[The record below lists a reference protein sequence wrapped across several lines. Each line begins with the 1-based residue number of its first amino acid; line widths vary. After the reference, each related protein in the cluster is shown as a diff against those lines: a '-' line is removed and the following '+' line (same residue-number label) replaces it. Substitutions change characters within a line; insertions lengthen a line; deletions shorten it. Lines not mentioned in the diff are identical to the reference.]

1 MKNFIGKTYDYLF
14 AALLLVFPFSNS
26 LPNIV
31 IALLVLFFLA
41 DFKNYELKKLKTAP
55 FILLYLFFGYVFIK
69 AAITQSLFTEW
80 GVYKKFIIVL
90 ILPILFTKVKNVSV
104 LKVYAVISIAA
115 TVVVSMAFIA
125 KYYFETSLL
134 PFHDGEMVNKLLVLE
149 RPYAGFFAVAGVF
162 LSLGLIRSLPRYK
175 IALIVNVFLLVFFII
190 LIAARISFVS
200 LIIALGLYVL
210 FYYKISG
217 LKKAGIILCSVIA
230 IAVVFSINKNIA
242 ERFFIK
248 SSLEEAIKASD
259 FEARLVIWPC
269 AYNMA
274 QNNDFNVLFGYPSH
288 AVIINNFVDCYTH
301 TIKGNDSKKAYFIET
316 KFNSHNQFI
325 DSYLSSGSIG
335 FILFLSFFISL
346 FFKVRFSFCDVALLI
361 ALILF
366 LLVENVLH
374 RQTGCYIFSIFTAL
388 LLMRNTNINDEN

>member
-1 MKNFIGKTYDYLF
+1 MKKFINKTYDYFF
-14 AALLLVFPFSNS
+14 AALLLLFPFSNS

-31 IALLVLFFLA
+31 IAILVTLFIIDYKRIDLT
-41 DFKNYELKKLKTAP
+41 KLKNTPA
-55 FILLYLFFGYVFIK
+55 ILLYVFFAYIFSK
-69 AAITQSLFTEW
+69 AVITQSLFTEW
-80 GVYKKFIIVL
+80 NIYKKYIIIL
-90 ILPILFTKVKNVSV
+90 ILPILFTKVKNVTL
-104 LKVYAVISIAA
+104 LKVSTVISIVA
-115 TVVVSMAFIA
+115 TVIVSLALIA

-149 RPYAGFFAVAGVF
+149 RPYAGFYAVAGVF
-162 LSLGLIRSLPRYK
+162 ISLGLIRSLPRYK
-175 IALIVNVFLLVFFII
+175 IALIVNVLLLVFFII

-335 FILFLSFFISL
+335 LILFLSFFISL

-388 LLMRNTNINDEN
+388 LLMRNTNVNDEN